1 MALLVKLILAHLLGD
16 FVLQFNSW
24 VKGKQQKKLKSPF
37 LYIHAGVH
45 FLLIL
50 LVTWNLDLWKLALFV
65 SVSHFIIDT
74 LKLYVSEK
82 TTKIQWPFFV
92 DQFLHVVILVIA
104 VFYGNW
110 NVFAEGFT
118 FYFNWK
124 IVTAYVFLSFPV
136 GIIMDKCLT
145 GWSVEQNNE
154 ASLPNAGKVI
164 GIVERLLVLTFIL
177 LNQWEAIGFLITAK
191 SVFRFNDLKASN
203 RKLTEYILIGTLL
216 SFGIAIFTGVLV
228 VLYGV

>member
-110 NVFAEGFT
+110 NAFAEGFT